1 MIVRVFELTVS
12 NKLKED
18 NLFLWLIPMVF
29 KHTRRQ
35 LKMKNILIHTA
46 RITNKQISL
55 TTVNITIY
63 QHTKKKDD
71 LIH

>member
-1 MIVRVFELTVS
+1 MIVGVFELTVS

-46 RITNKQISL
+46 RITNKQMSL

-63 QHTKKKDD
+63 QHTKNKDD

>member
-18 NLFLWLIPMVF
+18 TLFLWLIPMVF

-46 RITNKQISL
+46 RITNKQMSL

-63 QHTKKKDD
+63 QHTKNKDD

>member
-1 MIVRVFELTVS
+1 MIVGVFELTVS

-18 NLFLWLIPMVF
+18 NLFLWLIPIVF

-46 RITNKQISL
+46 RITNKQMSL

-63 QHTKKKDD
+63 QHTKNKDD